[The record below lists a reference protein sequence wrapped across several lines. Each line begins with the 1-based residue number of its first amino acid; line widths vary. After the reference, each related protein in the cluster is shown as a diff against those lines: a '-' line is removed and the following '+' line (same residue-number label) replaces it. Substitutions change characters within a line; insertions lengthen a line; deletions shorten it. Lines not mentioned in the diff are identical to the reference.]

1 MSKKAVDLQI
11 QNQLE
16 YLILL
21 FKKTTMNHLVFLII
35 FAGFVSCI
43 GVHAQ
48 QIVYAYDASGNCI
61 SRTYQ
66 GQAPSSIKSSV
77 KDDVADVNLKQNFE
91 TILLTEENSIRIFP
105 NPNGG
110 QFQIEMTG
118 FDDVLAKG
126 TVSIFSSRGL
136 PVLKII
142 TLQKIN
148 TFNLNNQPNGT
159 YVLQINLDG
168 KIFTHK
174 VIISK

>member
-1 MSKKAVDLQI
+1 M
-11 QNQLE
+11 NQLVS
-16 YLILL
+16 LI
-21 FKKTTMNHLVFLII
+21 F
-35 FAGFVSCI
+35 FAGFISCTGI
-43 GVHAQ
+43 HAQ

-61 SRTYQ
+61 SQTYQ
-66 GQAPSSIKSSV
+66 GQAPSNLKSTVTGYSV
-77 KDDVADVNLKQNFE
+77 DDVNLKQNFE

-110 QFQIEMTG
+110 QFQIEMIG

-126 TVSIFSSRGL
+126 TVSIFSARGL
-136 PVLKII
+136 PVLKKT
-142 TLQKIN
+142 TLQKLN